1 MVPSIWTSLVC
12 LLSFSYAEP
21 DVLSSQQLR
30 IGPGTKSSLRKDG
43 GLQQPFYRSAN
54 GWTKLTYDED
64 PLELAFKVDGRTARI
79 GGASRTFYNS
89 TYAEV
94 SSNLMVDDVPRVS
107 LKRIFSFPAESV
119 FRSEFRLTAL
129 SSLSGVQLWMGTSD
143 DWIGTTDEPTKEQGE
158 FRMGSF
164 ASAAHGNVLHVFSGE
179 EDVFFFSTHP
189 ESRAIILAHYGHW
202 SDVVGV
208 TASELHSSQSDGA
221 YGIYVPVGPFA
232 HGEAKSVSIYFAAA
246 AGQRLTELLHETE
259 AARDKDITTTSTTT
273 TTTAAPLVLQTPALR
288 LAFLPGGGLGQPFYM
303 SSRRGWTKLTY
314 NNQNLDCSVKVN
326 GHLTDMGGN
335 VALDFK
341 NASYARASGALSLSG
356 TPQVQLTRTYSF
368 LGNGRVLKAHFQVV
382 ALQGVSNVQVWMGTS
397 DDWIGTSDRPTKVQ
411 GVFRGGEFV
420 PTPHGRIL
428 RVHSGEEDVF
438 VYSTHPDSHAI
449 ILSHYGQWDDVL
461 AATQSDLHSS
471 TSDGAYGI
479 YVPLG
484 RMAAGESKSA
494 SVYYAAADADR
505 LAELL
510 RDASV
515 AAHEDDTTTTTS
527 TTPPP
532 VAHILKSSTLQFA
545 LLEEGGLGGPLYRS
559 ELMGWTKLT
568 YNHQNL
574 DCTVKVNGRVVDYS
588 SDPREVFFSNS
599 SYATSISRLK
609 LDGSEVAVLTRV
621 YSFLEDGLVFRAQF
635 TAVALAE
642 ISSLEVWMGT
652 SNDWLG
658 STDRP
663 TKEQGA
669 FHGDVFTPVPQ
680 ACILRVRSR
689 EETLFFFS
697 NHPDSHALIV
707 EQPARWQDVYA
718 LTSSSTEASVADGA
732 YGIYVPFGK
741 FGLGETKSA
750 SFFYGATEADRLVDL
765 MPATARVFRTYPMM
779 PSRSNLLVQDYE
791 QCTEGS
797 ANSSVDCTKA
807 DFCWN
812 HMAVVHSNCRVLYV
826 STMSISEL
834 KKYICGK
841 STCAAAARIAQRK
854 CGRTYAIDTS
864 WLAPVFFYYDRYCS
878 DEFHVTDLVNDQ
890 SSCELS
896 LLDRLHGFCER
907 VMNCYT
913 EAGAFARNCRLDQ
926 ATMQEVQTVVESKG
940 CADAAEHVLDLCG
953 DYDSVRR
960 TTTAMKQYRR
970 FFQQSGVAALP
981 SPPGL
986 TPWPTNTSHFLTPAY
1001 ERCTMTTDITERNSE
1016 ECSKAVHCHSLL
1028 SAATT
1033 ACDVIWL
1040 PSIGVSSLADHVCG
1054 RSLCGSFAVRVEAE
1068 CGHFHRA
1075 RSVFGPVMSYRRKYC
1090 PDLGHTDMINDL
1102 FVCRLTPKNSSTRP
1116 HCAPQRHSGLSA
1128 VSTDLKVCRFD
1139 YEHQR

>member
-1 MVPSIWTSLVC
+1 
-12 LLSFSYAEP
+12 
-21 DVLSSQQLR
+21 
-30 IGPGTKSSLRKDG
+30 
-43 GLQQPFYRSAN
+43 
-54 GWTKLTYDED
+54 
-64 PLELAFKVDGRTARI
+64 
-79 GGASRTFYNS
+79 
-89 TYAEV
+89 
-94 SSNLMVDDVPRVS
+94 
-107 LKRIFSFPAESV
+107 
-119 FRSEFRLTAL
+119 
-129 SSLSGVQLWMGTSD
+129 
-143 DWIGTTDEPTKEQGE
+143 
-158 FRMGSF
+158 
-164 ASAAHGNVLHVFSGE
+164 
-179 EDVFFFSTHP
+179 
-189 ESRAIILAHYGHW
+189 
-202 SDVVGV
+202 
-208 TASELHSSQSDGA
+208 
-221 YGIYVPVGPFA
+221 
-232 HGEAKSVSIYFAAA
+232 
-246 AGQRLTELLHETE
+246 
-259 AARDKDITTTSTTT
+259 
-273 TTTAAPLVLQTPALR
+273 
-288 LAFLPGGGLGQPFYM
+288 
-303 SSRRGWTKLTY
+303 
-314 NNQNLDCSVKVN
+314 
-326 GHLTDMGGN
+326 
-335 VALDFK
+335 
-341 NASYARASGALSLSG
+341 
-356 TPQVQLTRTYSF
+356 
-368 LGNGRVLKAHFQVV
+368 
-382 ALQGVSNVQVWMGTS
+382 
-397 DDWIGTSDRPTKVQ
+397 
-411 GVFRGGEFV
+411 
-420 PTPHGRIL
+420 
-428 RVHSGEEDVF
+428 
-438 VYSTHPDSHAI
+438 
-449 ILSHYGQWDDVL
+449 
-461 AATQSDLHSS
+461 
-471 TSDGAYGI
+471 
-479 YVPLG
+479 
-484 RMAAGESKSA
+484 MAAGESKSA

-510 RDASV
+510 RDAS
-515 AAHEDDTTTTTS
+515 AASHEDDTTTITS

-559 ELMGWTKLT
+559 ELTGWTKLT

-588 SDPREVFFSNS
+588 SDPREVFFRNS
-599 SYATSISRLK
+599 SYATSISRLQ
-609 LDGSEVAVLTRV
+609 LDGHEVAVLTRV

-669 FHGDVFTPVPQ
+669 FHGDDFTPVPQ

-697 NHPDSHALIV
+697 NHPDSHAIIV
-707 EQPARWQDVYA
+707 EQPGRWQDVYA

-765 MPATARVFRTYPMM
+765 MPATARVFRTHPMT

-791 QCTEGS
+791 QCTDGS
-797 ANSSVDCTKA
+797 ANTSVDCRKA

-907 VMNCYT
+907 VMSCYT

-960 TTTAMKQYRR
+960 TTTAMRQYRK

-1001 ERCTMTTDITERNSE
+1001 ARCTMTADITERNSE
-1016 ECSKAVHCHSLL
+1016 ECHKAVHCHSLL
-1028 SAATT
+1028 AAATT

-1040 PSIGVSSLADHVCG
+1040 PSMGVSSLADHVCG
-1054 RSLCGSFAVRVEAE
+1054 RSLCGSFALRVEAE

-1116 HCAPQRHSGLSA
+1116 HCDAAARCQEQSSRLDRQCLVLTSNLEESADNVCSAQCRSFINATLDTCADYGAITESLKVFQAYQDALACGSDAEAEFFSRSYSSIMVFLSATQSVAGAIVIGTTLACVSIAFLAIRSLSLGGLPQRMCYVRVTSEEHVPLTSYLDG
-1128 VSTDLKVCRFD
+1128 FD
-1139 YEHQR
+1139 SDA